1 MFDWVYNKDKLNER
15 YEWRVKMKTG
25 ETMCYY
31 RAPGGGKSIYVT
43 MLYHKNQL
51 RGSIIQ
57 NYDPQLVKTV
67 TTSKKAYLSA

>member
-1 MFDWVYNKDKLNER
+1 
-15 YEWRVKMKTG
+15 MKTG